1 MDLDDVNDLEYSCS
15 ALDEPTGFNWFSLN
29 ETTRLS
35 YATLQTGLNT
45 TPGIQQAGA

>member
-1 MDLDDVNDLEYSCS
+1 MDLDDVNGLEYSYS
-15 ALDEPTGFNWFSLN
+15 ALDEPTGLYWFGLN

-45 TPGIQQAGA
+45 APGIQQAGV